1 MVMGCHCMHLL
12 LFSFSFRGRRS
23 ASHRASSFVMI
34 CSEQIL
40 CLNLHGLTIWLTLPF
55 HIYFRWRLCFSSTF
69 FSIFFLSNIPIN
81 PLLFLAHINAC
92 VGSST
97 ESKSV
102 DFSCLQSLLFP
113 ICFIISRSKKSSIT
127 KIVYKEGIKPPDPW
141 NDTLPPMALYH
152 EFHLCFILLSSLYL
166 AREFESVNTSFDL
179 VHSIELLSCFC
190 AVYPWI
196 HW

>member
-1 MVMGCHCMHLL
+1 MPLHALIIIFIFFQGKKECFASCLFVCYDLLRADIVLELAWLNNMVDFALPYLLQVTTLL
-12 LFSFSFRGRRS
+12 LFYF
-23 ASHRASSFVMI
+23 
-34 CSEQIL
+34 L
-40 CLNLHGLTIWLTLPF
+40 LH
-55 HIYFRWRLCFSSTF
+55 F
-69 FSIFFLSNIPIN
+69 FYLSNIPIN
-81 PLLFLAHINAC
+81 PLLFLAHINDC
-92 VGSST
+92 VSSST

-179 VHSIELLSCFC
+179 VHIIELLSCFC